1 MDSAESS
8 STARVTSISIDTR
21 FGVLSVSRGR
31 DSHVSTPPQGQF
43 ARSTENPS
51 HHPGRVK
58 IVTSTSPSSDT
69 LAHEPEATFAS
80 VSCETEPARDSAVK
94 HRPNAALGYCS
105 FGPFH
110 FFLLQRVLVRAGTT
124 LRIGSRAREILLAL
138 VERAGEV
145 VSKRELISRVWPH
158 TIIEEVTLR
167 AHIAALRKV
176 LGDAEAGMPYV
187 QNVTGLG
194 YRFAAPVVHT
204 EDALAAAVN
213 CMALVSSRHAKNHPR
228 RD

>member
-8 STARVTSISIDTR
+8 STAQVTSISVDAG
-21 FGVLSVSRGR
+21 FGVSRGR
-31 DSHVSTPPQGQF
+31 DTTTSGG
-43 ARSTENPS
+43 AE
-51 HHPGRVK
+51 
-58 IVTSTSPSSDT
+58 IVIP
-69 LAHEPEATFAS
+69 
-80 VSCETEPARDSAVK
+80 DSAVK

-105 FGPFH
+105 FGPFR
-110 FFLLQRVLVRAGTT
+110 FFLLQRVLVRAGTP

-187 QNVTGLG
+187 QNVTGFG
-194 YRFAAPVVHT
+194 YRFAAPVVHA
-204 EDALAAAVN
+204 EDALAAAVVTGT
-213 CMALVSSRHAKNHPR
+213 APFTLSEHDGTDRPTLPGELR
-228 RD
+228 RSFCRT